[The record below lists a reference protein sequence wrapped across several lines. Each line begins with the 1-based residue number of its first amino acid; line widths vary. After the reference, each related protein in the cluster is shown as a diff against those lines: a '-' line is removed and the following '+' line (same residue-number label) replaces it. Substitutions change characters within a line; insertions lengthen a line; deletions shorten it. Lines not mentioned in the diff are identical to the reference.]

1 MNEAEWNMKNS
12 ADRRGPYQSN
22 KDKIDNWDNKDN
34 RDSIRDNKDTTAKNG
49 TAEKT
54 RVTGT
59 TRTTVTKRA
68 ARTTGTSRTTV
79 TKRATRTTGTAEKTR
94 LQGQQGHQG
103 QQ

>member
-1 MNEAEWNMKNS
+1 MKNS

-22 KDKIDNWDNKDN
+22 KDKIDNWDNKDI

-68 ARTTGTSRTTV
+68 TRTTGTAEKTRVTGTTRTTV

-94 LQGQQGHQG
+94 LQRQQGQH
-103 QQ
+103 

>member
-1 MNEAEWNMKNS
+1 MKNS

-22 KDKIDNWDNKDN
+22 KDKIDNWDN
-34 RDSIRDNKDTTAKNG
+34 RDSIRDNKDTIAKNG

-68 ARTTGTSRTTV
+68 TRTTGTSRTTV
-79 TKRATRTTGTAEKTR
+79 AKKATRTTATAEKTR
-94 LQGQQGHQG
+94 LEGQQGHQG
-103 QQ
+103 EQ